1 MLEERVLFFDVELYG
16 SIFLEKEKKK
26 PRPRIMWLEFLKTDH
41 EKKREKNNEIKFYFL
56 MESKF

>member
-1 MLEERVLFFDVELYG
+1 MLEERILFFDVELYG
-16 SIFLEKEKKK
+16 SVFFGEKKK

-41 EKKREKNNEIKFYFL
+41 EKKREKNNEMKFYFL